1 MKKISLVLLATLSFS
16 FLPSSKVEIKK
27 VNISNSTIKW
37 VGYKLTGKHEGTI
50 TLKKGELM
58 FENNTLVGGKFIMD
72 MTSINTTDLGG
83 GSKERLDGHL
93 KSEDFFDSYK
103 FKTATMV
110 FENVKPTTN
119 GYRVNANLTIKNI
132 TKPVVFNMEVSGNS
146 AKTKLKIDRT
156 KFNITYKSA
165 TMTSILKDK
174 AIYDE
179 FDLSVSLK
187 F

>member
-1 MKKISLVLLATLSFS
+1 
-16 FLPSSKVEIKK
+16 
-27 VNISNSTIKW
+27 
-37 VGYKLTGKHEGTI
+37 
-50 TLKKGELM
+50 
-58 FENNTLVGGKFIMD
+58 MD
-72 MTSINTTDLGG
+72 MTSINTTDLSG

-110 FENVKPTTN
+110 FKNVKRTTK
-119 GYRVNANLTIKNI
+119 GYRVNADLSIKNI
-132 TKPVVFNMEVSGNS
+132 TKPVVFNMDVSGNS

-156 KFNITYKSA
+156 KYNITYKSA